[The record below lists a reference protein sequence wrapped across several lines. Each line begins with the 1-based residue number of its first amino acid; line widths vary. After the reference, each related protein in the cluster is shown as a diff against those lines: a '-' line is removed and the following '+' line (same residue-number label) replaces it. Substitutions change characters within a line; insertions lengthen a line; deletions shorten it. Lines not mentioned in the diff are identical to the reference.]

1 MKCQHFLDGFLN
13 IELGHSVSSIKTS
26 LLLTKQKLPILKS
39 VTMTILRVTNKTPEE
54 KTIIPE
60 RDFLMVQKPFL
71 DPVSLPTINGTDKLT
86 ARLMTQ
92 DTIILIIPG
101 HLNFLMLYLVKR

>member
-1 MKCQHFLDGFLN
+1 MMAFL
-13 IELGHSVSSIKTS
+13 IELGHSASSIETS

-39 VTMTILRVTNKTPEE
+39 VTMKILRATNKTPEE

-71 DPVSLPTINGTDKLT
+71 DPVSLPINGTDKLT
-86 ARLMTQ
+86 DRLMMLES
-92 DTIILIIPG
+92 IIITNNTRPLQLLDAI
-101 HLNFLMLYLVKR
+101 LSEEVDRNSK